1 MRRSTTIWTITSAAD
16 VLAVATP
23 NWKMN
28 GLRSANDNFDD
39 TSLPL
44 LRPLLVCRATTLLHD
59 DDDDDDDDDENSNL
73 RDSIDAANIVVRR

>member
-39 TSLPL
+39 TSLPQ

-59 DDDDDDDDDENSNL
+59 DDDDDDEKSNL